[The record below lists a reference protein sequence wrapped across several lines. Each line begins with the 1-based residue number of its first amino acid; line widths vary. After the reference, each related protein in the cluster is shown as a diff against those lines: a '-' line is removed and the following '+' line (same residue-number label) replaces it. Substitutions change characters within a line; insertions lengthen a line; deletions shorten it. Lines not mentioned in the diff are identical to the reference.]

1 MAELT
6 VVKCGGHTAVEPR
19 AVCRDLAWLR
29 STGHRVV
36 LVHGGSVDIDR
47 FADRLGVPRRR
58 LRATNGT
65 VARHTDQA
73 MLEVVQL
80 ALGGVVKPRFVSEL
94 AKVSV
99 PAAGLTGMD
108 AGLVLA
114 RRKAVTR
121 TVVDGRVVVVR
132 DNHAGL
138 IERVNTPLLRQML
151 ASDVVPVLSPPAI
164 TEDGAAVNVDA
175 DRMAAAVA
183 SALSATSLIMLTAAP
198 GVLRDP
204 HDEASV
210 LPVCHVD
217 GGTADAELAGGM
229 AVKVH
234 AGERALRTGVPRVVV
249 ADGRLDHPVR
259 AAMEGGGTTLKRAS
273 DGVRRHG

>member
-1 MAELT
+1 MTELT
-6 VVKCGGHTAVEPR
+6 VVKCGGHTAVEPG
-19 AVCRDLAWLR
+19 AVCRDLARLR

-58 LRATNGT
+58 LRTTNGT
-65 VARHTDQA
+65 VVRHTDED

-94 AKVSV
+94 AKASV

-114 RRKAVTR
+114 RRKSATR
-121 TVVDGRVVVVR
+121 TVVDGRVLVVR

-138 IERVNTPLLRQML
+138 IERVNARLLRRLL
-151 ASDVVPVLSPPAI
+151 ASDLVPVLSPPAI

-183 SALSATSLIMLTAAP
+183 SALSATSLIMLTAAR
-198 GVLRDP
+198 GVYRDP
-204 HDEASV
+204 HDEESV

-217 GGTADAELAGGM
+217 NGAVDADVQGGM
-229 AVKVH
+229 AVKIH
-234 AGERALRTGVPRVVV
+234 AGEQALRAGVPRVVV
-249 ADGRLDHPVR
+249 ADGRLERPVR
-259 AAMEGGGTTLKRAS
+259 AAMEGRGTTLKMAS
-273 DGVRRHG
+273 GDVRRRG